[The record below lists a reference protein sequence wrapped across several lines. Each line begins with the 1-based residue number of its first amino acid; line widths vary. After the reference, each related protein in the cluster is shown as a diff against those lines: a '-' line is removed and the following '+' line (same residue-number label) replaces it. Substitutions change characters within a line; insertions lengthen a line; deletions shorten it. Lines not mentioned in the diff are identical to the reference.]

1 MITTGSKYFYG
12 AGALLLVGAFF
23 YAIATSGNEVGMNSL
38 TGAISLGY
46 KGGVG
51 DHVGYAILV
60 ALAGASL
67 LVGGVLTAVRDA
79 DPEAT
84 AELIGLEVP
93 APVDVPSGVSYWPL
107 LAAFGAAVVIFG
119 LIEGAA
125 VFVMG
130 LIVCGIVAI
139 EWAVRSWS
147 DRATHN
153 SAANR
158 TVRNRML
165 NPLEIPLMAILGIAL
180 FVFAISRVL
189 LAVPESGADW
199 VFGGVPTVV
208 FVVAIL
214 LNARPETS
222 RKLVGGLL
230 VVGAVAVLA
239 AGIAGL
245 VSGPR
250 EIEHHEPGPHPYVI
264 KGTSSN
270 APAPVIEGQLP

>member
-165 NPLEIPLMAILGIAL
+165 NPLEIPLMAILGI
-180 FVFAISRVL
+180 VVRVRDL
-189 LAVPESGADW
+189 SGAL
-199 VFGGVPTVV
+199 GG
-208 FVVAIL
+208 
-214 LNARPETS
+214 ARVRCRLGLRRCADGRVRRGHPPQRSARDQPQAGRRSSGRGGGCRT
-222 RKLVGGLL
+222 RGGDRGLGVG
-230 VVGAVAVLA
+230 
-239 AGIAGL
+239 
-245 VSGPR
+245 S
-250 EIEHHEPGPHPYVI
+250 
-264 KGTSSN
+264 T
-270 APAPVIEGQLP
+270 